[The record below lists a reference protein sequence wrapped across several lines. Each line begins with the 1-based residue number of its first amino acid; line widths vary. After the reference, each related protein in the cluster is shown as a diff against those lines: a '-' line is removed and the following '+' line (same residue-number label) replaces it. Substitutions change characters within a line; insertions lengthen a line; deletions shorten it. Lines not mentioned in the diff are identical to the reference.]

1 MADLFADAF
10 ALIAAGAGASE
21 LTWEVATRCS
31 CYDPDTEQPQ
41 WTHAPCGGLGAIY
54 AAPMTIRALI
64 GGQDRWTDKRV
75 SGEIP
80 HGEASLSTLSVAHK
94 PDYIDGRIKDRLT
107 VIAAADD
114 RIRGRVFYPA
124 VKPTPF
130 IIGNVQRGWRV
141 KLQALEQASRT
152 LAQP

>member
-1 MADLFADAF
+1 MIAD
-10 ALIAAGAGASE
+10 GAGASD
-21 LTWEVATRCS
+21 LTWEVATRCD

-54 AAPMTIRALI
+54 APPVTIRALLS
-64 GGQDRWTDKRV
+64 GQSRWTDKKA

-80 HGEASLSTLSVAHK
+80 HGQAQLSTLNVAHK
-94 PDYIDGRIKDRLT
+94 PAYVDGRIKDRIT
-107 VIAAADD
+107 VIAALDD
-114 RIRGRVFYPA
+114 ALRGRVFYPA
-124 VKPTPF
+124 AKPTPF

-141 KLQALEQASRT
+141 QLQALEQATRT